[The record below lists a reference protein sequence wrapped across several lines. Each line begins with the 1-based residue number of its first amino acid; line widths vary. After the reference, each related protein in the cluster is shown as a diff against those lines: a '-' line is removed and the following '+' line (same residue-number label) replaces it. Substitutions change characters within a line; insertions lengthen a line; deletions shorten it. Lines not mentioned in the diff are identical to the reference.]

1 VTGSVEIRGPRLLL
15 RTFRTAEIDEEWQ
28 AMVEADPMVIA
39 GLPDE
44 SAFRARL
51 RHSGRLAGG
60 AIDLAIDLGGTPIGR
75 IQTFVPPG
83 RVLPAGTY
91 DMGIGL
97 REHARGQGYGREA
110 LDLFTGWLF
119 GHAGAEVVEGST
131 DPANA
136 AMRAVFQRAGWA
148 FAGPV
153 TEVGREWDQYR
164 ITRDDWLAR
173 GDWASAGRLG

>member
-15 RTFRTAEIDEEWQ
+15 RALRGSEIDEEWQ
-28 AMVEADPMVIA
+28 AMVEAGPMVVA

-51 RHSGRLAGG
+51 ARSGYLVDGR
-60 AIDLAIDLGGTPIGR
+60 IDLAIELDGRLIGR

-83 RVLPAGTY
+83 RLLPSGTF
-91 DMGIGL
+91 DVGMGL
-97 REHARGQGYGREA
+97 REHARGQGHGREA

-119 GHAGAEVVEGST
+119 GYAAAEVVEGST

-136 AMRAVFQRAGWA
+136 AMRAVFQRAGWT

-164 ITRDDWLAR
+164 ITRDDWA
-173 GDWASAGRLG
+173 GAGRLG

>member
-1 VTGSVEIRGPRLLL
+1 MTGSVEIRGPRLLL
-15 RTFRTAEIDEEWQ
+15 RAVRDSEIDQEWQ
-28 AMVEADPMVIA
+28 AMVHADPMVIA

-60 AIDLAIDLGGTPIGR
+60 EIDLGIDLEGTVIGR

-83 RVLPAGTY
+83 RVLPAGTF
-91 DMGIGL
+91 DVGIGL
-97 REHARGQGYGREA
+97 HEHARGRGYGREA
-110 LDLFTGWLF
+110 LDLLTGWLF
-119 GHAGAEVVEGST
+119 GHAAAEVVEGST

-136 AMRAVFQRAGWA
+136 PMRAVFQRAGWA

-164 ITRDDWLAR
+164 ITRE
-173 GDWASAGRLG
+173 DWAGGCAGRLG